1 MYMGKVYK
9 GRRDMGGIG
18 EKYMSL
24 ELEMWQWNEIC
35 RLMDNQEKREEERW
49 KEFQGWMKR
58 MEQYVRDLSNN
69 R

>member
-1 MYMGKVYK
+1 
-9 GRRDMGGIG
+9 
-18 EKYMSL
+18 MSL

-49 KEFQGWMKR
+49 EEFQDWMKR
-58 MEQYVRDLSNN
+58 MELYVKDLSNN